1 MVYAKTETDSGMQ
14 KRNSGFQRGE
24 GSGGRKLG
32 QLQTIMYKIDSNK
45 YILYSTENYSPYL
58 TVFDVSTLV
67 QKKLFGKTKGTN
79 KSNQREFQLA
89 LNEDLLSYGMLII
102 LKYLKGT
109 NTNFRNANWTKRNR
123 SIK

>member
-32 QLQTIMYKIDSNK
+32 QLQTTMYKIDSNK

-58 TVFDVSTLV
+58 QFLMFQHQFKKSFQEK
-67 QKKLFGKTKGTN
+67 QKEQTKAT
-79 KSNQREFQLA
+79 RENF
-89 LNEDLLSYGMLII
+89 NLL
-102 LKYLKGT
+102 
-109 NTNFRNANWTKRNR
+109 
-123 SIK
+123 